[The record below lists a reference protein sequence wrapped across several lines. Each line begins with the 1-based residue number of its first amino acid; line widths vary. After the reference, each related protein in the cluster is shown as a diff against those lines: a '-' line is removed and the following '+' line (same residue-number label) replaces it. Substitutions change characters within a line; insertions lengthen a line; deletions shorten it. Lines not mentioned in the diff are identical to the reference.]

1 LRNLYFQI
9 PFSLLSGI
17 NLWHRKANIGEREK
31 KIKETKNTERKMENK
46 GVAFVVALYNYTSR
60 KETELSYRKGDV
72 LALLRPPD
80 DSGWWY
86 GRHATADSA
95 AASGG
100 GVAAQGLFAHNYVK
114 PIELQLYV
122 GKHAFKGKGDDPA
135 YLPFAQGD
143 VLEVVL
149 PDSSGWWLARRAG
162 GSRLALVP
170 ANYIAVA
177 PPKEEDKQALPQPQQ
192 TQQPTA
198 AAESAHTIE
207 PGSTSDEEAQEQP
220 AVVSVSAASREAE
233 VVQAAAASPGRTEDG
248 QLLPAST
255 ELEAALAQ
263 LLPSLS
269 VEEVSTDLVQ
279 FLRDQLQ
286 RREQFTAQLAG
297 MLQAGD
303 RSLTRSG

>member
-1 LRNLYFQI
+1 
-9 PFSLLSGI
+9 
-17 NLWHRKANIGEREK
+17 
-31 KIKETKNTERKMENK
+31 MENNK

-100 GVAAQGLFAHNYVK
+100 GVAEGLFAHNYVK

-198 AAESAHTIE
+198 AAESDSHTIE
-207 PGSTSDEEAQEQP
+207 QGSTSDEEAQEQP
-220 AVVSVSAASREAE
+220 AVVSVSAADASREAE
-233 VVQAAAASPGRTEDG
+233 VVQAAAASPGRTEEG

-303 RSLTRSG
+303 RSLARSG

>member
-1 LRNLYFQI
+1 
-9 PFSLLSGI
+9 
-17 NLWHRKANIGEREK
+17 
-31 KIKETKNTERKMENK
+31 
-46 GVAFVVALYNYTSR
+46 
-60 KETELSYRKGDV
+60 
-72 LALLRPPD
+72 
-80 DSGWWY
+80 
-86 GRHATADSA
+86 
-95 AASGG
+95 
-100 GVAAQGLFAHNYVK
+100 
-114 PIELQLYV
+114 
-122 GKHAFKGKGDDPA
+122 
-135 YLPFAQGD
+135 
-143 VLEVVL
+143 
-149 PDSSGWWLARRAG
+149 
-162 GSRLALVP
+162 VP

-192 TQQPTA
+192 TQQPAA

-207 PGSTSDEEAQEQP
+207 QGSTSDEEAQEQP
-220 AVVSVSAASREAE
+220 AVVSVSAADASREAE

-248 QLLPAST
+248 QLLPPST

-303 RSLTRSG
+303 RSLTRPG

>member
-1 LRNLYFQI
+1 
-9 PFSLLSGI
+9 
-17 NLWHRKANIGEREK
+17 
-31 KIKETKNTERKMENK
+31 MENNK
-46 GVAFVVALYNYTSR
+46 GVEFVVALYNYTSR

-100 GVAAQGLFAHNYVK
+100 GVVEGLFAHNYVK

-198 AAESAHTIE
+198 AESAHTIDQ
-207 PGSTSDEEAQEQP
+207 GSTSDEEAQEQP
-220 AVVSVSAASREAE
+220 AVVSVSAADASREAE
-233 VVQAAAASPGRTEDG
+233 VVQAAASSPAASATAVPGRTEEG

-263 LLPSLS
+263 LLPSLNAGA
-269 VEEVSTDLVQ
+269 EASTDLVQ

-303 RSLTRSG
+303 PSLTHSG

>member
-1 LRNLYFQI
+1 
-9 PFSLLSGI
+9 
-17 NLWHRKANIGEREK
+17 
-31 KIKETKNTERKMENK
+31 MENNK

-100 GVAAQGLFAHNYVK
+100 GVAEGLFAHNYVK

-177 PPKEEDKQALPQPQQ
+177 PPKEEDKHELSQPQQ

-198 AAESAHTIE
+198 AESAHTIE
-207 PGSTSDEEAQEQP
+207 QGSTSDEEAQDQP
-220 AVVSVSAASREAE
+220 AVSAADASREAE
-233 VVQAAAASPGRTEDG
+233 VVQAAATSPASGRTEEG

-263 LLPSLS
+263 LLPSLN
-269 VEEVSTDLVQ
+269 VEEETTDLVQ

-303 RSLTRSG
+303 RSLTRPG